1 MPLLPHSCPEPSSG
15 SPTPTVTL
23 TFPLVQI
30 AVLKIPSAPFQGTP
44 PSPGPHHTAWV
55 LCSLSVAR
63 MLLLSAGIFCIR
75 TRKNSRWFS
84 PLLVKPPPGFSQD
97 TAKEER
103 NQYLGTLPKCP
114 AFLMSDQRAN
124 EVRQTLWSPV
134 LNVLSPLSL
143 KQEPQISVSQLRESE
158 S

>member
-1 MPLLPHSCPEPSSG
+1 MGSLLALRSQDAFTVCGHLLYQNEEEQQMVL
-15 SPTPTVTL
+15 SP
-23 TFPLVQI
+23 I
-30 AVLKIPSAPFQGTP
+30 
-44 PSPGPHHTAWV
+44 
-55 LCSLSVAR
+55 
-63 MLLLSAGIFCIR
+63 
-75 TRKNSRWFS
+75 
-84 PLLVKPPPGFSQD
+84 VKPPPGFSQD

-124 EVRQTLWSPV
+124 EVCQTLWSPV
-134 LNVLSPLSL
+134 LNVLTPLSL